1 VNPRTEPLLWLQ
13 LVSLGVLPL
22 EALLLLLLLAGQDP
36 GPWPGLERLLCW
48 MLGALAPA
56 LLLWR
61 RPADVW
67 SLLLLQTPL
76 RGRRPVQQR
85 LSRLQEGLALR
96 LGLALGVVLLLPML
110 WWIDNHAALAHPYS
124 PLSES
129 PRLVALLLSAA
140 VMAVMLWQW
149 QQLLQ
154 SLWLLSRPSDSLPM
168 VPAMTT
174 EAMAAQR
181 LSLGLPL
188 LLFTPF
194 QGEVETRPPSPR
206 RTAPPTAIADSGVEP
221 EASSIPGG
229 DIAGAAI
236 AEFPV
241 AVPPEEPAANENGQA
256 LDQEIG

>member
-1 VNPRTEPLLWLQ
+1 MNPRAEPLLWLQ
-13 LVSLGVLPL
+13 LVSVGVLPL

-85 LSRLQEGLALR
+85 LSRLQEGLTLR
-96 LGLALGVVLLLPML
+96 LGLAFGTLLLLPML

-124 PLSES
+124 PLSAS
-129 PRLVALLLSAA
+129 PRLLALLLSAA
-140 VMAVMLWQW
+140 VLAVMLWQW

-154 SLWLLSRPSDSLPM
+154 SLWLLSRPTDAVPM
-168 VPAMTT
+168 VAAMTSET
-174 EAMAAQR
+174 MAAQR

-188 LLFTPF
+188 LLFAPF
-194 QGEVETRPPSPR
+194 QGENQASPPSPP
-206 RTAPPTAIADSGVEP
+206 RTAPPAAIADPGVEN
-221 EASSIPGG
+221 EVSWIPGG
-229 DIAGAAI
+229 DIAEI
-236 AEFPV
+236 PV
-241 AVPPEEPAANENGQA
+241 AIPPKEPTANKNGEA

>member
-1 VNPRTEPLLWLQ
+1 MNPRAEPLLWLQ

-76 RGRRPVQQR
+76 RGRRPAQQR
-85 LSRLQEGLALR
+85 LSRLQEGLTLR
-96 LGLALGVVLLLPML
+96 LGLAFGTLLLLPML

-124 PLSES
+124 PLSAS
-129 PRLVALLLSAA
+129 PRLLALLLSAA
-140 VMAVMLWQW
+140 VLAVMLWQW

-154 SLWLLSRPSDSLPM
+154 SLWLLSRPTDAVPM
-168 VPAMTT
+168 VVAMTSET
-174 EAMAAQR
+174 VAAQR

-188 LLFTPF
+188 LLFAPF
-194 QGEVETRPPSPR
+194 QGENQASQPSPP
-206 RTAPPTAIADSGVEP
+206 RTAPPAAIADPGVEN
-221 EASSIPGG
+221 EVSWIPGG
-229 DIAGAAI
+229 DIA
-236 AEFPV
+236 ELPV
-241 AVPPEEPAANENGQA
+241 AIPPEEPAANQNGEA

>member
-1 VNPRTEPLLWLQ
+1 MLWLQ
-13 LVSLGVLPL
+13 LVSIGVLPL

-85 LSRLQEGLALR
+85 LSHLQEGLALR
-96 LGLALGVVLLLPML
+96 LGLAFGTLLLLPML
-110 WWIDNHAALAHPYS
+110 WWIDNHAALAHPFS
-124 PLSES
+124 PLSAS
-129 PRLVALLLSAA
+129 PRLLALLLSAA
-140 VMAVMLWQW
+140 VLAVMLWQW

-154 SLWLLSRPSDSLPM
+154 SLWLLSRPNDAVALL
-168 VPAMTT
+168 PAMTSET
-174 EAMAAQR
+174 IAAER

-188 LLFTPF
+188 LLFAPF
-194 QGEVETRPPSPR
+194 PGEVKTRPPSPP
-206 RTAPPTAIADSGVEP
+206 RTAPPAPIAEPDVEP
-221 EASSIPGG
+221 SVQPGVQTEASWIPGG
-229 DIAGAAI
+229 DIAKG
-236 AEFPV
+236 PV
-241 AVPPEEPAANENGQA
+241 AIPPEQPSANENGEA
-256 LDQEIG
+256 LDQEIA

>member
-1 VNPRTEPLLWLQ
+1 MNPRTEPLLWLQ

-96 LGLALGVVLLLPML
+96 LGLALGVMLLLPML

-129 PRLVALLLSAA
+129 PRLVALLLCA
-140 VMAVMLWQW
+140 VVLAVMLWQW

-154 SLWLLSRPSDSLPM
+154 AIWLLSRPIDTLPL
-168 VPAMTT
+168 VPTMTID
-174 EAMAAQR
+174 AMASKR

-188 LLFTPF
+188 LLPAPF
-194 QGEVETRPPSPR
+194 QGEVQASPPSPP
-206 RTAPPTAIADSGVEP
+206 RTAPAAAIADPAVEKQ
-221 EASSIPGG
+221 ASWVPGG
-229 DIAGAAI
+229 DIS
-236 AEFPV
+236 ERPV
-241 AVPPEEPAANENGQA
+241 AIPPEQPAANDNGEA
-256 LDQEIG
+256 LDH

>member
-1 VNPRTEPLLWLQ
+1 VNPRAEPLLWLQ

-85 LSRLQEGLALR
+85 LSSLQEGLPLR
-96 LGLALGVVLLLPML
+96 FGLALGAVLLLPLL
-110 WWIDNHAALAHPYS
+110 WWIDNHAALAHAYS
-124 PLSES
+124 PLLAS
-129 PRLVALLLSAA
+129 PRLLALLLSAA
-140 VMAVMLWQW
+140 VLAVMLWQW

-154 SLWLLSRPSDSLPM
+154 SLWLLSRPSAAVTML
-168 VPAMTT
+168 PAMTS
-174 EAMAAQR
+174 EAMTAQR

-188 LLFTPF
+188 LLFAPF
-194 QGEVETRPPSPR
+194 QGEVETRPPSPP
-206 RTAPPTAIADSGVEP
+206 RTAPPAATADPGVET
-221 EASSIPGG
+221 EASWIPGG
-229 DIAGAAI
+229 AI
-236 AEFPV
+236 AEGPV
-241 AVPPEEPAANENGQA
+241 AIPPEQPAANENGEA

>member
-1 VNPRTEPLLWLQ
+1 MNPRAEPLLWLQ

-22 EALLLLLLLAGQDP
+22 EALLLLLLLGGQDP
-36 GPWPGLERLLCW
+36 GPWPGLEKLLCW

-76 RGRRPVQQR
+76 RGRRPIQLR

-96 LGLALGVVLLLPML
+96 LGLALGTLLLLPLL

-124 PLSES
+124 PLSAS
-129 PRLVALLLSAA
+129 PRLLALLLSAGVLA
-140 VMAVMLWQW
+140 VMVWQW

-154 SLWLLSRPSDSLPM
+154 ALWLLSQPTQTLVT
-168 VPAMTT
+168 VPAMTN
-174 EAMAAQR
+174 EAMAQQR

-188 LLFTPF
+188 LLLAPF
-194 QGEVETRPPSPR
+194 QGEVQARPASSPLKA
-206 RTAPPTAIADSGVEP
+206 TQAGSADKGVEQEASGIAGGGIADL
-221 EASSIPGG
+221 
-229 DIAGAAI
+229 
-236 AEFPV
+236 PV
-241 AVPPEEPAANENGQA
+241 AIPPEEPAANENGEG
-256 LDQEIG
+256 LDQEIR

>member
-1 VNPRTEPLLWLQ
+1 LNPRAEPLLWLQ

-61 RPADVW
+61 RPADIW

-96 LGLALGVVLLLPML
+96 LGLAFGALLLLPML
-110 WWIDNHAALAHPYS
+110 WWIDNHAALAHPYA

-140 VMAVMLWQW
+140 VLAVMLWQW

-154 SLWLLSRPSDSLPM
+154 ALWLLSRPTDSLPM
-168 VPAMTT
+168 VPAMTS
-174 EAMAAQR
+174 EAMAGQR

-188 LLFTPF
+188 LLFAPF
-194 QGEVETRPPSPR
+194 QAQVQARPPSPP
-206 RTAPPTAIADSGVEP
+206 RTAAPAAMADPAVETQ
-221 EASSIPGG
+221 ASWIPGG
-229 DIAGAAI
+229 DL
-236 AEFPV
+236 AELPV
-241 AVPPEEPAANENGQA
+241 AIPPEQPAANENGEA

>member
-1 VNPRTEPLLWLQ
+1 MNPRAEPVLWLQ

-67 SLLLLQTPL
+67 SLLLLRTPL
-76 RGRRPVQQR
+76 RGRRPVQQH
-85 LSRLQEGLALR
+85 LSSLQERLTLR
-96 LGLALGVVLLLPML
+96 LGMAFGTLLLLPML

-124 PLSES
+124 PLSAS
-129 PRLVALLLSAA
+129 PRLLALLLSAA
-140 VMAVMLWQW
+140 VLAVMLWQW

-154 SLWLLSRPSDSLPM
+154 SLWLLSRPTDAATLL
-168 VPAMTT
+168 PAMTSET
-174 EAMAAQR
+174 MASQR

-188 LLFTPF
+188 LLLAPF
-194 QGEVETRPPSPR
+194 QGKVETSPPSPP
-206 RTAPPTAIADSGVEP
+206 RTTPPTTITEPVVETEASLIPGGAIADL
-221 EASSIPGG
+221 
-229 DIAGAAI
+229 
-236 AEFPV
+236 PV
-241 AVPPEEPAANENGQA
+241 AIPPEQPAANENGEA

>member
-1 VNPRTEPLLWLQ
+1 MNPRAEPLLWLQ

-76 RGRRPVQQR
+76 RGRRPIQQR
-85 LSRLQEGLALR
+85 LSCLQEGLALR
-96 LGLALGVVLLLPML
+96 LGLAFGTLLLLPML
-110 WWIDNHAALAHPYS
+110 WWIDNHAALAHSYA
-124 PLSES
+124 PLPES
-129 PRLVALLLSAA
+129 PRLVSLLLSAA
-140 VMAVMLWQW
+140 VLAVMLWQW

-154 SLWLLSRPSDSLPM
+154 AVWLLSRPIDTLPM
-168 VPAMTT
+168 VPAMTS
-174 EAMAAQR
+174 EAMTAQR

-188 LLFTPF
+188 LLFAPF
-194 QGEVETRPPSPR
+194 QAEVQARQPSPPQPPPPAIRADPGVETP
-206 RTAPPTAIADSGVEP
+206 
-221 EASSIPGG
+221 ASWVPGG
-229 DIAGAAI
+229 DTAGGAI
-236 AEFPV
+236 ANLPV
-241 AVPPEEPAANENGQA
+241 AIPPEQPAANQNGEA

>member
-1 VNPRTEPLLWLQ
+1 MNPRAEPLLWLQ

-67 SLLLLQTPL
+67 SLLVLQTPL

-85 LSRLQEGLALR
+85 LSRLQEGLPLR
-96 LGLALGVVLLLPML
+96 LGLAFGAMLLLPML

-124 PLSES
+124 PLSAS
-129 PRLVALLLSAA
+129 PRLLALLLSAA
-140 VMAVMLWQW
+140 VLAVMLWQW

-154 SLWLLSRPSDSLPM
+154 AVWLLSRPTDSLPM
-168 VPAMTT
+168 VQAMTS

-188 LLFTPF
+188 LLFAPF
-194 QGEVETRPPSPR
+194 QGEVQARPPSPP
-206 RTAPPTAIADSGVEP
+206 RTAPPAAIADPGVEK
-221 EASSIPGG
+221 EASWVPGG
-229 DIAGAAI
+229 DIAEG
-236 AEFPV
+236 PV
-241 AVPPEEPAANENGQA
+241 AIPPEQPAANQNGES

>member
-1 VNPRTEPLLWLQ
+1 LNPRAEPVLWLQ

-67 SLLLLQTPL
+67 SLLLLRTPL
-76 RGRRPVQQR
+76 RGRRPVQQH
-85 LSRLQEGLALR
+85 LSSLQERLTLR
-96 LGLALGVVLLLPML
+96 LGMAFGTLLLLPML

-124 PLSES
+124 PLSAS
-129 PRLVALLLSAA
+129 PRLLALLLSAA
-140 VMAVMLWQW
+140 VLAVMLWQW

-154 SLWLLSRPSDSLPM
+154 SLWLLSRPTDAATLL
-168 VPAMTT
+168 PAMTSET
-174 EAMAAQR
+174 MASQR

-188 LLFTPF
+188 LLLAPF
-194 QGEVETRPPSPR
+194 QGKVETSPPSPP
-206 RTAPPTAIADSGVEP
+206 RTTPPTTITEPVVETEASLIPGGAIADL
-221 EASSIPGG
+221 
-229 DIAGAAI
+229 
-236 AEFPV
+236 PV
-241 AVPPEEPAANENGQA
+241 AIPPEQPAANENGEA

>member
-1 VNPRTEPLLWLQ
+1 MLWLQ

-22 EALLLLLLLAGQDP
+22 EALLLLLLLGGQDP

-76 RGRRPVQQR
+76 RGRRPLQQR
-85 LSRLQEGLALR
+85 LSRLQEGLGLR
-96 LGLALGVVLLLPML
+96 LGLVLGTLLLLPLL
-110 WWIDNHAALAHPYS
+110 WWIDNHAGLAHSYS
-124 PLSES
+124 PLSTS

-140 VMAVMLWQW
+140 VLAVMLWQW

-154 SLWLLSRPSDSLPM
+154 AVWLLSRPIDTLTT
-168 VPAMTT
+168 VPAMTN
-174 EAMAAQR
+174 EAMAQQR

-188 LLFTPF
+188 LLLAPF
-194 QGEVETRPPSPR
+194 QGEVQARPDSPPP
-206 RTAPPTAIADSGVEP
+206 RTTPAATANKADE
-221 EASSIPGG
+221 EQASRIPGG
-229 DIAGAAI
+229 DITDL
-236 AEFPV
+236 PV
-241 AVPPEEPAANENGQA
+241 AIPPEQPAANQNGDG
-256 LDQEIG
+256 LDQEIR

>member
-96 LGLALGVVLLLPML
+96 LGLAFGTLLLLPML

-124 PLSES
+124 PLSAS
-129 PRLVALLLSAA
+129 PRLLALLLSAA
-140 VMAVMLWQW
+140 VLAVMLWQW
-149 QQLLQ
+149 QQLIQ
-154 SLWLLSRPSDSLPM
+154 SLWLLSRPTAGLSM
-168 VPAMTT
+168 VPAMTS

-188 LLFTPF
+188 LLLAPF
-194 QGEVETRPPSPR
+194 QGDVQAREPSPP
-206 RTAPPTAIADSGVEP
+206 RTAPPGAIADPGVLT
-221 EASSIPGG
+221 EASWIPGG
-229 DIAGAAI
+229 DIA
-236 AEFPV
+236 ELPV
-241 AVPPEEPAANENGQA
+241 AIPPEQPAANENGEG
-256 LDQEIG
+256 LNQEIG

>member
-1 VNPRTEPLLWLQ
+1 MLWLQ

-22 EALLLLLLLAGQDP
+22 EALLLLLLLGGQDP

-76 RGRRPVQQR
+76 RGRRPLQQR
-85 LSRLQEGLALR
+85 LSRLQEGLGLR
-96 LGLALGVVLLLPML
+96 LGLVLGTLLLLPLL
-110 WWIDNHAALAHPYS
+110 WWIDNHAGLAHSYS
-124 PLSES
+124 PLSTS

-140 VMAVMLWQW
+140 VLAVMLWQW

-154 SLWLLSRPSDSLPM
+154 AVWLLSRPIDTLTT
-168 VPAMTT
+168 VPAMTN
-174 EAMAAQR
+174 EAMAQQR

-188 LLFTPF
+188 LLLAPF
-194 QGEVETRPPSPR
+194 QGEVQARPDSPPS
-206 RTAPPTAIADSGVEP
+206 RTTPAATANKADE
-221 EASSIPGG
+221 EQASRIPGG
-229 DIAGAAI
+229 DITDL
-236 AEFPV
+236 PV
-241 AVPPEEPAANENGQA
+241 AIPPEQPAANQNGDG
-256 LDQEIG
+256 LDQEIR

>member
-1 VNPRTEPLLWLQ
+1 MNPRAEPLLWLQ

-22 EALLLLLLLAGQDP
+22 EALLLLLLLGGQDP

-67 SLLLLQTPL
+67 SLLLLQAPL

-85 LSRLQEGLALR
+85 LSHLQEGLGLR
-96 LGLALGVVLLLPML
+96 LGLALGTLLLLPLL

-124 PLSES
+124 PLSAS
-129 PRLVALLLSAA
+129 PRLLALLLSAGLLA
-140 VMAVMLWQW
+140 LMLWQW

-154 SLWLLSRPSDSLPM
+154 ALWLLSRSTDAIPM
-168 VPAMTT
+168 VRAMTQ
-174 EAMAAQR
+174 EAMAQQR

-188 LLFTPF
+188 LLLGPF
-194 QGEVETRPPSPR
+194 QGAYQARPDSPSQTTPQAGLADNCIETE
-206 RTAPPTAIADSGVEP
+206 TSGP
-221 EASSIPGG
+221 PGG
-229 DIAGAAI
+229 TITDL
-236 AEFPV
+236 PV
-241 AVPPEEPAANENGQA
+241 SIPPEEPATNEHGEG